1 MSKDMQK
8 TEEKTNRRM
17 PTFTESVIPII
28 AMMVILTV
36 GKGYLGYATE
46 PLLLLVA
53 AIAGLIAYRVG
64 VTWDEMMDEICQKIA
79 KGMPA
84 ILILTFAWTLKAMT
98 DSLGAAEYVA
108 GIMETAATGL
118 VQ

>member
-1 MSKDMQK
+1 
-8 TEEKTNRRM
+8 M
-17 PTFTESVIPII
+17 PTFTESIIPII

-36 GKGYLGYATE
+36 GKGYLGYPTE

-53 AIAGLIAYRVG
+53 GIAAIIAFRVG

-84 ILILTFAWTLKAMT
+84 ILILTCVGALVGAWMC
-98 DSLGAAEYVA
+98 A
-108 GIMETAATGL
+108 GTIPMMI
-118 VQ
+118 

>member
-36 GKGYLGYATE
+36 GK
-46 PLLLLVA
+46 V
-53 AIAGLIAYRVG
+53 IW
-64 VTWDEMMDEICQKIA
+64 VTQPSRCCFW
-79 KGMPA
+79 
-84 ILILTFAWTLKAMT
+84 
-98 DSLGAAEYVA
+98 
-108 GIMETAATGL
+108 
-118 VQ
+118 

>member
-1 MSKDMQK
+1 
-8 TEEKTNRRM
+8 M
-17 PTFTESVIPII
+17 PTFTESVTPII

-64 VTWDEMMDEICQKIA
+64 VTWDE
-79 KGMPA
+79 
-84 ILILTFAWTLKAMT
+84 
-98 DSLGAAEYVA
+98 
-108 GIMETAATGL
+108 
-118 VQ
+118 